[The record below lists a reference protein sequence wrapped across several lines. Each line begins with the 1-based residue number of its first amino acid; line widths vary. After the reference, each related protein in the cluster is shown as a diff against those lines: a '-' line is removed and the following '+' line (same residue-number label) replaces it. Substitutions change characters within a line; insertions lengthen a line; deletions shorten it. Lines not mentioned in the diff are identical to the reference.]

1 MMKKK
6 DFLTIIGI
14 IIIITIFNV
23 GIGSLLAWGFVIGL
37 EIKRMVGEKH
47 GTNNIKYK

>member
-6 DFLTIIGI
+6 DFLIIIGI
-14 IIIITIFNV
+14 LIIITILNP

-37 EIKRMVGEKH
+37 SLYNKKNGE
-47 GTNNIKYK
+47 